1 MSEGERYYNFYWG
14 IDAIS
19 TLRTLWPRDWPTCF
33 NHGCVYS
40 PLYCTFRFTAFYQ
53 SPPDAI
59 FRNIICCKST
69 VCTSHDDLALSAQ
82 DRRIF
87 MNPNWN
93 LLECLAVCLLNR
105 KPSHQLAFLS
115 DLASVSLQQSHWSQH
130 LFNKT
135 NAITSSG
142 VRLENKTNAT
152 IAKNKVWIFLQP
164 CRQLLRLFGFGK
176 MSIECKIQNDSESLE
191 KNLQHLV
198 HFCSRIDNGGVRSS
212 FTRKSLMKSRLKSR
226 LIIWLRFRLTTRGAN

>member
-1 MSEGERYYNFYWG
+1 MNDDYDYEWVLTLDWLSCQYMDPWRTNHNETVLRTLAPRSTKSWSEGEICCNFYWG
-14 IDAIS
+14 IDAIFS
-19 TLRTLWPRDWPTCF
+19 LRALWPRDWPTCF

-40 PLYCTFRFTAFYQ
+40 PLYCTLRFTAFYQ
-53 SPPDAI
+53 SPLDAI
-59 FRNIICCKST
+59 FWHIISCKSA
-69 VCTSHDDLALSAQ
+69 VCASHDDLALFAP

-142 VRLENKTNAT
+142 VRLENKTNST
-152 IAKNKVWIFLQP
+152 IAKNKVWIF
-164 CRQLLRLFGFGK
+164 
-176 MSIECKIQNDSESLE
+176 
-191 KNLQHLV
+191 
-198 HFCSRIDNGGVRSS
+198 
-212 FTRKSLMKSRLKSR
+212 
-226 LIIWLRFRLTTRGAN
+226 

>member
-1 MSEGERYYNFYWG
+1 MDPWRTNHNETVLRTLAPRSTKSWSEGEICCNFYWG
-14 IDAIS
+14 IDAIFS
-19 TLRTLWPRDWPTCF
+19 LRALWPRDWPTCF

-40 PLYCTFRFTAFYQ
+40 PLYCTLRFTAFYQ
-53 SPPDAI
+53 SPLDAI
-59 FRNIICCKST
+59 FWHIISCKSA
-69 VCTSHDDLALSAQ
+69 VCASHDDLALFAQ

-164 CRQLLRLFGFGK
+164 CRQLLRLFGVGK
-176 MSIECKIQNDSESLE
+176 MSTECKIQN
-191 KNLQHLV
+191 
-198 HFCSRIDNGGVRSS
+198 
-212 FTRKSLMKSRLKSR
+212 
-226 LIIWLRFRLTTRGAN
+226 